1 MKKIIGI
8 LCVAC
13 LWGACGNGDE
23 EKAQTFLQE
32 AESAWRAGDFNRAK
46 LQIDSIRIR
55 YPKAFDARKQGV
67 RLMQKVELDEQ
78 RKGLVYLDSM
88 LQAKQQEFESMKG
101 HYVLEKDS
109 VYQEIGNYFSPSQTV
124 EKNIN
129 RTFLRAQV
137 SEKGVMTLTSI
148 YCGIGSIHH
157 TSVKVSSGD
166 TYAETPVSADIYETT
181 DLGWKIEKADYPLGK
196 DGGVIGYIV
205 LNKEKPVRV
214 EYRGDRSYKT
224 AMTPADKKA
233 VAEVYALAQ
242 VLSSMEEIRK
252 ERQEVNRKIEF
263 ITWKIKESVEK
274 EDPTKE

>member
-1 MKKIIGI
+1 M

-224 AMTPADKKA
+224 AMAPADKKA

-242 VLSSMEEIRK
+242 VLSSIEEIRK